1 MCYQYRSLCDGMF
14 DLVLLYEVFLLES
27 LDGVD
32 LLRVLFLAEHNF
44 AIGACANHLD
54 QLKVVDV
61 QAAVRD
67 L

>member
-1 MCYQYRSLCDGMF
+1 MF

-27 LDGVD
+27 LDSVD

-44 AIGACANHLD
+44 AIRACANYLD